1 MTRGGG
7 PAVQV
12 DFLKLFTGWWQKAR
26 EDNEA
31 RYQARMM
38 AEMQDRK
45 KEDEA

>member
-12 DFLKLFTGWWQKAR
+12 DFLKLFTGWWKKAKA
-26 EDNEA
+26 DNDA
-31 RYQARMM
+31 RYEAKLKR
-38 AEMQDRK
+38 R